1 MAIRTKNGA
10 RAGAA
15 LMGVAVLVS
24 AGGLG
29 GCVNQV
35 KYDQLY
41 AEYLTSQDRNA
52 QLARENDQLREALDL
67 QNDSARGTQ
76 TAASNLE
83 RENAQLRQRLEETNK
98 LLEQLDSE
106 VRNLALIDPKFDQAL
121 RALADRYPNV
131 IIYDADRG
139 MLRFAS
145 DLTFSSGSD
154 QVREGARQTLAAL
167 AEVVRTQTDGEYELQ
182 IVGHTDAEPISS
194 ATAQRHPTNTHLSV
208 HRAISVK
215 SVLVSLGLPADR
227 VMVAGWGESRP
238 AVPNNPG
245 GNTPQNRR
253 VEVFFRPSTVSGTA
267 TAGFDASSEP
277 VYNEPTK

>member
-1 MAIRTKNGA
+1 MAMRKKTRGTA
-10 RAGAA
+10 MAGLGLSVI
-15 LMGVAVLVS
+15 LM

-35 KYDQLY
+35 KYDQLR
-41 AEYLTSQDRNA
+41 ADFLTTKDRNA

-67 QNDSARGTQ
+67 QNNSARGTQ

-83 RENAQLRQRLEETNK
+83 RENANLRERLAETNL

-106 VRNLALIDPKFDQAL
+106 VRSLALIDPKFDQAL
-121 RALADRYPNV
+121 RGLADRYPNV

-145 DLTFSSGSD
+145 DLTFGSGSD

-167 AEVVRTQTDGEYELQ
+167 ADVIKTQTSGEYELQ

-194 ATAQRHPTNTHLSV
+194 STAQRHPTNTHLSV

-215 SVLVSLGLPADR
+215 AALVSLGLPSNR

-238 AVPNNPG
+238 AVANNPG

-253 VEVFFRPSTVSGTA
+253 VEVFFRPSSLADGTA
-267 TAGFDASSEP
+267 TAGFDASSDAM
-277 VYNEPTK
+277 YNEPTK